1 LSASGIGNLSQILT
15 VDWLTLPVVGLVALA
30 IGSFLNVI
38 VYRLPLMLERKTR
51 REAHRALHI
60 NVRAE
65 TKFDLVH
72 PRSHCPSCGGTISPW
87 HNIPL
92 ISWVIL
98 RGKCTLCAVPISVR
112 YPLIEGVTCALAIG
126 TISIWGYSIAALLY
140 FVFLASLLTL
150 LVIDIETTL
159 LPDQITLP
167 LVWLGL
173 IVSHQYVDT
182 GDFPLPMASLVGAIV
197 GYTSL
202 WAINQVFKLI
212 RGQDG
217 MGNGDFKLTAA
228 LGAWLGWQALPTVIL
243 VASIL
248 GLTYALFLIFLGKL
262 SVKQAIPFGPFLSI
276 GGCVT
281 LATSDVFTA
290 FFSF

>member
-1 LSASGIGNLSQILT
+1 MSASGIENLSQMLS
-15 VDWLTLPVVGLVALA
+15 VDWLTLPFVGLIALA

-38 VYRLPLMLERKTR
+38 IYRLPLMLERNTR
-51 REAHRALHI
+51 REAQRALHI
-60 NVRAE
+60 NVSTE
-65 TKFDLVH
+65 TKFDLVQ
-72 PRSHCPSCGGTISPW
+72 PRSHCPSCEGIISPR

-98 RGKCTLCAVPISVR
+98 RGKCVLCASPISVR
-112 YPLIEGVTCALAIG
+112 YPLIESITCLLAIG

-173 IVSHQYVDT
+173 IVSHQYVDAD
-182 GDFPLPMASLVGAIV
+182 DFPHPMSSLVGAIV
-197 GYTSL
+197 GYASL
-202 WAINQVFKLI
+202 WAINHVFKLI
-212 RGQDG
+212 RGQNG

-248 GLTYALFLIFLGKL
+248 GLAYALFLISLGKL

-281 LATSDVFTA
+281 LATSDFFTA
-290 FFSF
+290 FFSL